1 MPSIEFW
8 MNLGATHENF
18 VMKTVADRNLEKDN
32 IFGPCKDFL
41 CPKSSKLQEWFP
53 DPISAKLRA
62 KALDPYGLMKTKGI
76 HGPNKGDD
84 LYQGSYILTGF
95 KLILSTLHKPFILT
109 SFTTINLELPKLPW
123 LKFVKLRAK
132 ALDPYSLVKTKA
144 IHGPNKEGGLFQG
157 SHILTS

>member
-1 MPSIEFW
+1 MPSIEFF
-8 MNLGATHENF
+8 MNLGATHENC

-84 LYQGSYILTGF
+84 LYQGSYILTRF
-95 KLILSTLHKPFILT
+95 RFMLSSTLHKPFILT
-109 SFTTINLELPKLPW
+109 SFTTINLELPKL
-123 LKFVKLRAK
+123 
-132 ALDPYSLVKTKA
+132 ALAQICEIKGQSIRSL
-144 IHGPNKEGGLFQG
+144 
-157 SHILTS
+157 

>member
-1 MPSIEFW
+1 MPSIEFL
-8 MNLGATHENF
+8 MNLGATHENC

-95 KLILSTLHKPFILT
+95 KLILFTLHKPFILT
-109 SFTTINLELPKLPW
+109 SFTTLNLELPKL
-123 LKFVKLRAK
+123 
-132 ALDPYSLVKTKA
+132 ALAQICEIKGQSIRSL
-144 IHGPNKEGGLFQG
+144 
-157 SHILTS
+157 

>member
-1 MPSIEFW
+1 MPSIEFLI
-8 MNLGATHENF
+8 NLGATHEKC

-76 HGPNKGDD
+76 YGPNKGDD
-84 LYQGSYILTGF
+84 LYQGSYIFTRF
-95 KLILSTLHKPFILT
+95 RLILCTLYEPFMLT
-109 SFTTINLELPKLPW
+109 SLTTILIQRFQGLPW

-132 ALDPYSLVKTKA
+132 TLDPQDLMKA
-144 IHGPNKEGGLFQG
+144 KD
-157 SHILTS
+157 ILG